1 MGALDFTELPSAA
14 SGASR
19 DIFELFARE
28 FLVEAGY
35 EVAAGP
41 DRGAD
46 GGRDLIV
53 VETRIGPGGM
63 TQIRWLVSCKHYS
76 HGGKSVT
83 PGDEGNIRDRLETH
97 SCNGFMPFYSTLPSS
112 GLGPILEAL
121 KQQYEVTIYDPEHI
135 ERLLLNSPGG
145 RVLAARFMP
154 TSFKAW
160 IRNSQH
166 AQAEYS
172 LDPQL
177 IRNTFF
183 LREPHSDLSGALAEA
198 AARKLLVFVV
208 IYDPKHSTLS
218 KLNYALGCFME
229 YETTKRLVDENFVAL
244 VGPSSDPA
252 LSELVPEDDPLES
265 CLWVV
270 LDLSG
275 SIIRREQIYANPDEG
290 MKRVREVIR
299 TLSLA

>member
-1 MGALDFTELPSAA
+1 MGALDLTEIPSAA

-19 DIFELFARE
+19 DSFELFARE

-53 VETRIGPGGM
+53 VERRMGPGGM

-83 PGDEGNIRDRLETH
+83 SGDEVNIRDRLETH

-112 GLGPILEAL
+112 GLGSILEGI
-121 KQQYEVTIYDPEHI
+121 KQQCEVKIYDPEHI
-135 ERLLLNSPGG
+135 ERLLLDSPSG
-145 RVLAARFMP
+145 RILAARFMP
-154 TSFKAW
+154 TSFSAW

-172 LDPQL
+172 PDPQL

-198 AARKLLVFVV
+198 AARKLPVFVV

-218 KLNYALGCFME
+218 KLNYALGYFME

-270 LDLSG
+270 LDLSS
-275 SIIRREQIYANPDEG
+275 SIIRREQIYANSDEG

-299 TLSLA
+299 TLS

>member
-1 MGALDFTELPSAA
+1 MGALDFTEIPSAA

-19 DIFELFARE
+19 DSFELFARE

-53 VETRIGPGGM
+53 VERRMGPGGM

-112 GLGPILEAL
+112 GLGSILEAL
-121 KQQYEVTIYDPEHI
+121 KPQYEITIYDPEHI
-135 ERLLLNSPGG
+135 ERLLLDSPRG
-145 RVLAARFMP
+145 RGLAARFMP
-154 TSFKAW
+154 TSFNAW

-166 AQAEYS
+166 AQADYS
-172 LDPQL
+172 PDPQL

-198 AARKLLVFVV
+198 AARKLPVFAV

-218 KLNYALGCFME
+218 KLNFALGYFME
-229 YETTKRLVDENFVAL
+229 YETTKRLVDESFVAL

-270 LDLSG
+270 LDLSS
-275 SIIRREQIYANPDEG
+275 SIIRRERIYANPDEG

-299 TLSLA
+299 TLS